1 MNNMSTSKN
10 FTSSIKQLV
19 EYKNYATG
27 RYHKINM
34 VDYFWYAIVVFVSVG
49 SCIAFNL
56 DIGLSWISTPLSALL
71 ALFFAKVMLAVSYIN
86 LWPIIILSWI
96 VNAPKESM
104 DSYFTDEFIKNL
116 DN

>member
-1 MNNMSTSKN
+1 MSTSKN

-19 EYKNYATG
+19 EYKNYAVG
-27 RYHKINM
+27 RYHKRNM

-71 ALFFAKVMLAVSYIN
+71 ALFFAKMMLAVSYIS
-86 LWPIIILSWI
+86 LWPMILGSWL

-104 DSYFTDEFIKNL
+104 DSNFTDEFLETLNK
-116 DN
+116 